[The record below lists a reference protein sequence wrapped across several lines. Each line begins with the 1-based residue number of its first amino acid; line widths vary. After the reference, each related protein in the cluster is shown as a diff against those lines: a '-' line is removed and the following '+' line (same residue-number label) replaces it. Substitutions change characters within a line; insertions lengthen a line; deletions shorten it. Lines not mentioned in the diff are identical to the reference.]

1 MAILRFFCNF
11 FAFRGILY
19 AKDCY
24 ICQRIMRSRVAHNAP
39 ALGAYAVGR
48 EQFRPDV
55 EPKKYHIWT
64 MAIYPKIAALSYL
77 NTTPFIY
84 GIRHAGNL
92 AADLL
97 LTPPSETLANFTAG
111 KADIALLSSAAI
123 PSLKGVEIITD
134 YCIGA
139 SSAVRTVVIVGN
151 TPIANVRRIWVDA
164 HSRTSVQLAGYL
176 AQHRWHIAPEWLLME
191 DYAIMEQP
199 QPGDAFMIIGDKV
212 FDYEGRYAYSYDL
225 AEEWIA
231 QTSLPFAF
239 AVWVSRK
246 GVPYSLHDELQHA
259 LTFGVE
265 HIYEA
270 IVESPYADRPY
281 AYDYLTRNIDY
292 LFDEQK
298 HKALKKFWD
307 CGLRVQPKVNP
318 G

>member
-1 MAILRFFCNF
+1 
-11 FAFRGILY
+11 
-19 AKDCY
+19 
-24 ICQRIMRSRVAHNAP
+24 MRSRVAHNAP
-39 ALGAYAVGR
+39 ALGAYAGGE

-84 GIRHAGNL
+84 GIRHEGNFE
-92 AADLL
+92 ADLL
-97 LTPPSETLANFTAG
+97 LTPPSETLVNFVEG
-111 KADIALLSSAAI
+111 KADIALLSTAAV
-123 PSLKGVEIITD
+123 PSLVGAEIVTD

-139 SSAVRTVVIVGN
+139 SSAVRTVVVVGN
-151 TPIANVRRIWVDA
+151 TPISRVRRIWLDA

-176 AQHRWHIAPEWLLME
+176 AAHRWHIAPEWLHMS
-191 DYAIMEQP
+191 DYSVMEQP
-199 QPGDAFMIIGDKV
+199 QEGDAFMIIGDKV
-212 FDYEGRYAYSYDL
+212 FDYENRYAYSYDL

-246 GVPYSLHDELQHA
+246 GVPYSVHDALQRA

-270 IVESPYADRPY
+270 LLDSPYAEREY
-281 AYDYLTRNIDY
+281 AYEYLTRNIDY

-298 HKALKKFWD
+298 HRALKKFWD
-307 CGLRVQPKVNP
+307 CGLKIQPKVNP

>member
-1 MAILRFFCNF
+1 
-11 FAFRGILY
+11 
-19 AKDCY
+19 
-24 ICQRIMRSRVAHNAP
+24 
-39 ALGAYAVGR
+39 
-48 EQFRPDV
+48 
-55 EPKKYHIWT
+55 

-77 NTTPFIY
+77 NTIPFIY
-84 GIRHAGNL
+84 GIRHEGNL

-97 LTPPSETLANFTAG
+97 LTPPSQTVAAFAAG
-111 KADIALLSSAAI
+111 QADIALLSSAAV
-123 PSLKGVEIITD
+123 PSLTGAEIITD

-139 SSAVRTVVIVGN
+139 SSAVRTVVVVSN
-151 TPIANVRRIWVDA
+151 TPIQRVRRIWADA

-176 AQHRWHIAPEWLLME
+176 AQHRWRITPEWLLME
-191 DYAIMEQP
+191 DYTVMEQP
-199 QPGDAFMIIGDKV
+199 QEGDAFMIIGDKV
-212 FDYEGRYAYSYDL
+212 FGYENRFAYSYDL

-231 QTSLPFAF
+231 ETHLPFTF

-246 GVPYSLHDELQHA
+246 GVPYSVHDELQRA

-270 IVESPYADRPY
+270 ILESPFADRPY

-298 HKALKKFWD
+298 HKSLKKFWD

>member
-1 MAILRFFCNF
+1 
-11 FAFRGILY
+11 
-19 AKDCY
+19 
-24 ICQRIMRSRVAHNAP
+24 MRSRVTHNAS
-39 ALGAYAVGR
+39 ALGAYAGG
-48 EQFRPDV
+48 EELFRPDV

-84 GIRHAGNL
+84 GIRHEGNFE
-92 AADLL
+92 ADLL
-97 LTPPSETLANFTAG
+97 LTPPSETLVNFVEG
-111 KADIALLSSAAI
+111 KADIALLSTAAV
-123 PSLKGVEIITD
+123 PSLVGAEIVTD

-139 SSAVRTVVIVGN
+139 SSAVRTVVVVGN
-151 TPIANVRRIWVDA
+151 TPISRVRRIWLDA

-176 AQHRWHIAPEWLLME
+176 AAHRWHIAPEWLHMS
-191 DYAIMEQP
+191 DYSVMEQP
-199 QPGDAFMIIGDKV
+199 QEGDAFMIIGDKV
-212 FDYEGRYAYSYDL
+212 FDYENRYAYSYDL

-246 GVPYSLHDELQHA
+246 GVPYSVHDALQRA

-270 IVESPYADRPY
+270 LLDSPYAEREY
-281 AYDYLTRNIDY
+281 AYEYLTRNIDY

-298 HKALKKFWD
+298 HRALKKFWD
-307 CGLRVQPKVNP
+307 CGLKIQPKVNP